1 MTNIHDVFAW
11 KQKNTICLVKRS
23 QKKVKNIELEWL
35 IVSKQKIV
43 FKKWSNFSS
52 KVIYYKIK
60 QIAVNAD
67 NQKWCPEGIPSS
79 KDEKAEAKKASQK
92 DTKEI

>member
-1 MTNIHDVFAW
+1 MIQFQLKSD
-11 KQKNTICLVKRS
+11 
-23 QKKVKNIELEWL
+23 
-35 IVSKQKIV
+35 
-43 FKKWSNFSS
+43 
-52 KVIYYKIK
+52 YKIN